1 MRIDMVFSIIIPV
14 YNVEK
19 FLQKCLDHVFACE
32 LYDSEVI
39 LVLGNSNDGSANICI
54 EYQNKHSNIVI
65 IQQEDVGLSDARNCG
80 LKVANGEYIVF
91 LDSDDYII
99 SNNFKESL
107 NYIRKTIRFN
117 IDVFIS
123 DFYRVSDSGKVIS
136 SVRQIEETFSPI
148 CEYNYMEHF
157 LEQKGC
163 FWNVWRYIYRKGFLI
178 ENQIFFRMGYLSED
192 IDYSVKVLLKAKKI
206 AFFHNPYYCYVVGRG
221 SSLMDVVTYK
231 RVHDTVVIIHDS
243 VNEILSNSAF
253 PYRKVMIKKILLEFI
268 LNMATIYEVAKSDK
282 RKTKSLFKQNLELLS
297 YNQYFLAR
305 IISISISIFGISSVA
320 LALSWLKKIKRLL
333 VRKFK
338 SKQQLLVSE
347 QAIKEHI

>member
-1 MRIDMVFSIIIPV
+1 MVFSIIIPV

-19 FLQKCLDHVFACE
+19 YLPKCLDHVFASD
-32 LYDSEVI
+32 LHDSEVI
-39 LVLGNSNDGSANICI
+39 LVLGNSSDGSTDICI

-65 IQQEDVGLSDARNCG
+65 IKQDDTGLSDARNCG

-91 LDSDDYII
+91 LDSDDFVI

-107 NYIRKTIRFN
+107 DYIRDTMKFE

-136 SVRQIEETFSPI
+136 SVRQIDETFSPI

-163 FWNVWRYIYRKGFLI
+163 FWNVWRYIYRKDFLI
-178 ENQIFFRMGYLSED
+178 ENHIFFRMGYLSED
-192 IDYSVKVLLKAKKI
+192 IDYSVKVLLRAQNI

-231 RVHDTVVIIHDS
+231 RIHDTIVIIHDS
-243 VNEILSNSAF
+243 IYEILSKNQF
-253 PYRKVMIKKILLEFI
+253 PYSKLMIKKLLLEFI
-268 LNMATIYEVAKSDK
+268 LNMASIYEVAKSDK
-282 RKTKSLFKQNLELLS
+282 RKTKSLFKQNIELLN
-297 YNQYFLAR
+297 YNQYVLGK
-305 IISISISIFGISSVA
+305 IISISISVLGISPVA
-320 LALSWLKKIKRLL
+320 LALRCLKKIKRLM
-333 VRKFK
+333 RKLKF
-338 SKQQLLVSE
+338 KQQLLVSE
-347 QAIKEHI
+347 QAVKKPISQ